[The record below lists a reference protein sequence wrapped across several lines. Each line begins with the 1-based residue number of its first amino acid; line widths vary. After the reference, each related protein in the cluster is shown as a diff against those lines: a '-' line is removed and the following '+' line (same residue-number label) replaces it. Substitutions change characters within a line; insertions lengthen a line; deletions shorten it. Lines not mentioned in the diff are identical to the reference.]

1 MKNIKLP
8 ANLSRSLNGLA
19 FKMKKHAPEILVVA
33 GVGGTIATSSNDIT
47 TTRRMEETGV
57 LVGIR
62 MLDHVII
69 AEDNCYS
76 VCTNRYIREEN

>member
-33 GVGGTIATSSNDIT
+33 GVGGTIATTVRCVDKANL
-47 TTRRMEETGV
+47 MALGVYETGDEWLYLKV
-57 LVGIR
+57 K
-62 MLDHVII
+62 
-69 AEDNCYS
+69 
-76 VCTNRYIREEN
+76 

>member
-33 GVGGTIATSSNDIT
+33 GVGGTIATTVMACKATTKIDEDI
-47 TTRRMEETGV
+47 
-57 LVGIR
+57 
-62 MLDHVII
+62 
-69 AEDNCYS
+69 S
-76 VCTNRYIREEN
+76 REHRTYWQRQKIC